1 MFKLPALEKM
11 TREQKYD
18 YMILSLKNQIEI
30 EQDEL
35 AILSNSAALLE
46 VFLERINWA
55 GYYLMKEGQLVLGPF
70 QGLPACTR
78 IEMGKGIVGK
88 CAELRD
94 AIVVPDVYD
103 FEGHIFCD
111 ANSRSEICIPIF
123 KQDEI
128 YGVLDIDSPEEDRF
142 DSIDEKYLRKFVK
155 VIEENLLDLK

>member
-11 TREQKYD
+11 TREQRYD

-35 AILSNSAALLE
+35 AVLANSAALLE

-55 GYYLMKEGQLVLGPF
+55 GYYLLKDGMLVLGPF

-88 CAELRD
+88 CAENKESIL
-94 AIVVPDVYD
+94 VPDVYA

-123 KQDEI
+123 QGEQL
-128 YGVLDIDSPEEDRF
+128 YGILDIDSPEEDRF
-142 DSIDEKYLRKFVK
+142 DDIDEKYLKKFIK
-155 VIEENLLDLK
+155 ILEDNLLDLK